1 VERVDVAVIGAGL
14 AGLSCA
20 YTLAKAGL
28 DVLVVERGDYP
39 GSKNVTGGRLYM
51 NPVRRYLPDIL
62 DEAPFERHVT
72 KELLTMLSED
82 SSITLTLRS
91 DTYNKPPYHS
101 YTLIRPTFDRWLAE
115 KASAEGAA
123 VVSKYKVEQ
132 LVRENGKITGIRAE
146 GEDIGANVVVAA
158 DGAMSFIAE
167 EAGLRSK
174 HDPRHFAVGVKEIVE
189 LPRKTIEDR
198 FHLRG
203 DEGAAQ
209 LYFGSVTKGM
219 TGGGFLYTNRE
230 SISIGIVV
238 GIGSLMANLEH
249 LETFQLMEDFKQRP
263 EISALVEGG
272 DTVEYSAHAIPEGG
286 IESVPTLYDDGILLV
301 GDAAG
306 FALNMGL
313 IVRGMD
319 LAIASGVVA
328 AETIK
333 AAKKRNNYSA
343 ASLSEY
349 GKMLND
355 SFVMKDLHTFKNV
368 WKVLNNPRMFERYPK
383 AISTML
389 TDLMFIGSD
398 PKAKLSSA
406 ALKHLRKHFL
416 NLSTLKDALGL
427 LTI

>member
-1 VERVDVAVIGAGL
+1 MERVDVAVIGAGL

-51 NPVRRYLPDIL
+51 NPVRRYLPEIW

-72 KELLTMLSED
+72 KELLTMLSDD
-82 SSITLTLRS
+82 SSLTVTLHS

-132 LVRENGKITGIRAE
+132 LLRENGKIAGIRAE

-158 DGAMSFIAE
+158 DGAMSFIAK
-167 EAGLRSK
+167 EAGLRPK
-174 HDPRHFAVGVKEIVE
+174 HEPEHFAVGVKETVE

-198 FHLRG
+198 FHLHR

-209 LYFGSVTKGM
+209 LYFGTVTKGM

-230 SISIGIVV
+230 SISIGVVV
-238 GIGSLMANLEH
+238 GIGPLMANPQH
-249 LETFQLMEDFKQRP
+249 LETYELMEEFKQRP
-263 EISALVEGG
+263 EVSAVIEGG
-272 DTVEYSAHAIPEGG
+272 ETVEYSAHTIPEGG
-286 IESVPTLYDDGILLV
+286 IGAVPTLHNDGILLV

-306 FALNMGL
+306 FALNMGI

-319 LAIASGVVA
+319 LAIASGVMA

-333 AAKKRNNYSA
+333 AAKKRDNYSA
-343 ASLSEY
+343 ASLAEY
-349 GKMLND
+349 ERMLDN
-355 SFVMKDLHTFKNV
+355 SFVMKDLRTFRNI
-368 WKVLNNPRMFERYPK
+368 WKVLNNPRLFEKYPRI
-383 AISTML
+383 ISTML
-389 TDLMFIGSD
+389 TDLMFVGSGLK
-398 PKAKLSSA
+398 PKLSSTA
-406 ALKHLRKHFL
+406 MRHIRKQFL
-416 NLSTLKDALGL
+416 NMSTLKDALDL
-427 LTI
+427 FKI

>member
-1 VERVDVAVIGAGL
+1 MERVDVAVIGAGL

-51 NPVRRYLPDIL
+51 NPVRRYLPEIWDG
-62 DEAPFERHVT
+62 APFERHVT

-91 DTYNKPPYHS
+91 DTYEKPPYHS
-101 YTLIRPTFDRWLAE
+101 YTLIRPTFDRWLAD

-132 LVRENGKITGIRAE
+132 LVRENGKIAGIRAE

-158 DGAMSFIAE
+158 DGAMSFVAE

-174 HDPRHFAVGVKEIVE
+174 HDPRHFAVAAKETVE

-198 FHLRG
+198 FHLHG

-238 GIGSLMANLEH
+238 GISSLMANPQH

-263 EISALVEGG
+263 EISTLIEGG
-272 DTVEYSAHAIPEGG
+272 ETVEYSAHTIPEGG
-286 IESVPTLYDDGILLV
+286 IHSLPTLYDDGILLV

-306 FALNMGL
+306 FALNMGI

-319 LAIASGVVA
+319 LAIASGVIA

-343 ASLSEY
+343 SSLAEY
-349 GKMLND
+349 EKMLND

-368 WKVLNNPRMFERYPK
+368 WKVLNNPRMFDRYPNT
-383 AISTML
+383 INTML
-389 TDLMFIGSD
+389 TDLMFIGSG
-398 PKAKLSSA
+398 PKAKLSST
-406 ALKHLRKHFL
+406 ALKHLRKQFL

>member
-20 YTLAKAGL
+20 YTLARAGL

-51 NPVRRYLPDIL
+51 NPVRRYLPEIWN
-62 DEAPFERHVT
+62 EAPFERHVT
-72 KELLTMLSED
+72 RELLTMLSED
-82 SSITLTLRS
+82 TSVTLTLRS
-91 DTYNKPPYHS
+91 DTYDKPPYHS
-101 YTLIRPTFDRWLAE
+101 YTLIRPTFDRWLAD

-123 VVSKYKVEQ
+123 VISKYKVEQ
-132 LVRENGKITGIRAE
+132 LVRENGKIIGIRAE

-158 DGAMSFIAE
+158 DGAMSFITE

-174 HDPRHFAVGVKEIVE
+174 HDPKHFAVAAKETIE

-209 LYFGSVTKGM
+209 LYFGNVTKGM
-219 TGGGFLYTNRE
+219 TGGGFLYTNRQ

-238 GIGSLMANLEH
+238 GIGPLMTNPQH
-249 LETFQLMEDFKQRP
+249 LETFQLMEEFKQRP
-263 EISALVEGG
+263 EVAALTEGG
-272 DTVEYSAHAIPEGG
+272 ETVEYSAHTIPEGG
-286 IESVPTLYDDGILLV
+286 VESLPTLYDNGILVV

-306 FALNMGL
+306 FALNMG
-313 IVRGMD
+313 IVVRGMD
-319 LAIASGVVA
+319 LAIASGVIA

-333 AAKKRNNYSA
+333 AAKKRGNYSA
-343 ASLSEY
+343 ASLAEY
-349 GKMLND
+349 ESRLNN
-355 SFVMKDLHTFKNV
+355 SFVMKDLHTFKNI
-368 WKVLNNPRMFERYPK
+368 WKVLNNPRMFDKYPR
-383 AISTML
+383 AISTLL
-389 TDLMFIGSD
+389 TDLMFIGPD
-398 PKAKLSSA
+398 PKPRLSSTT
-406 ALKHLRKHFL
+406 LKHFRKHFL
-416 NLSTLKDALGL
+416 NLSTLKDALRL